1 MSTFNQNLLD
11 VKKKA
16 VKHLQNE
23 KLVNTKWKM
32 SGMIE
37 VADNYKLFKD
47 LKQKA

>member
-1 MSTFNQNLLD
+1 MSTFNQKLLD

-16 VKHLQNE
+16 VEHLQNE

-32 SGMIE
+32 SDE